1 MVMIQ
6 PVRLAGL
13 RCDTQLNMS
22 HSLAPL
28 QQGHVSLPN
37 MEQL

>member
-1 MVMIQ
+1 MIQ

-13 RCDTQLNMS
+13 RYDTQLNIS
-22 HSLAPL
+22 PSLAPL

-37 MEQL
+37 LEQL